1 MIGKVLHQTWKTKA
15 VPPYFSAWH
24 ESFRVCNPQLEMRLY
39 DDADNRRI
47 VSETVPQL
55 MELYDSFPREIF
67 RVDMA
72 RVLYLFRDGGLYADL
87 DFQCLQPFT
96 PIFDGKLQLVL
107 GAMGTDSTHPHSIP
121 NAMMASAPREI
132 FWLGYLANMDLAW
145 SARRN
150 EPDIAQR
157 PEAVT
162 GPIVL
167 RSTVQQYLAQPA
179 ALKAQVETF
188 VAKWKLPVDVAAL
201 AQSSLTLLP
210 GHVWYPLNWIDAIH
224 DMFIREML
232 KEKKIIPLEEA
243 QRMFPRSLAVTY
255 WAHSW

>member
-24 ESFRVCNPQLEMRLY
+24 ESFRVCNPQLELRLY

-47 VSETVPQL
+47 VSETLPQL
-55 MELYDSFPREIF
+55 LPLYDSFPREIF
-67 RVDMA
+67 RVDFA
-72 RVLYLFRDGGLYADL
+72 RALYLFRDGGLYADL
-87 DFQCLQPFT
+87 DFQCLQPLT
-96 PIFDGKLQLVL
+96 PIFDGKFKLVL
-107 GAMGTDSTHPHSIP
+107 GSMGTDSTHPHSIP

-132 FWLGYLANMDLAW
+132 FWLGYLAAMDHAW
-145 SARRN
+145 TARRS
-150 EPDIAQR
+150 EAGIERR

-188 VAKWKLPVDVAAL
+188 VAKWKLPVDLAAVS
-201 AQSSLTLLP
+201 QSSLTLLP

-243 QRMFPRSLAVTY
+243 RRMFPKSLAVTY